1 VSPRVVLATRNPGKV
16 VEIRRIFAEVPELDI
31 ELIGLDVLTDIPDVD
46 ETGATFAENALLKAR
61 AAAVAT
67 GLPAIGDDSGICVD
81 ALDGGPGVRS
91 ARWGGEPPDD
101 ARNLA
106 LLLQQIDGLPAE
118 RRGAQFVCV
127 AAVVTP
133 AGAER
138 VVEGRVEGSII
149 DTPRGTGGFGYDPVF
164 IPLGET
170 RTTAEMP
177 PAEKDA
183 ISHRGRA
190 FRALVPALADLL
202 DATAS

>member
-1 VSPRVVLATRNPGKV
+1 VTRRVVLATRNPGKV
-16 VEIRRIFAEVPELDI
+16 VEIRRMFAEVPELDI
-31 ELIGLDVLTDIPDVD
+31 DLVGMDAFPDVPDVD
-46 ETGATFAENALLKAR
+46 ETGSTFVENALLKAR
-61 AAAVAT
+61 VVASAT

-106 LLLQQIDGLPAE
+106 RLLHQVDGVPAE
-118 RRGAQFVCV
+118 ARGAQFVCV

-133 AGAER
+133 AGEER
-138 VVEGRVEGSII
+138 VVEGRVEGSIT
-149 DTPRGTGGFGYDPVF
+149 DAPRGTGGFGYDPVF
-164 IPLGET
+164 VPVGET

-190 FRALVPALADLL
+190 FRALVPVLTELL
-202 DATAS
+202 GD